1 MLAAKQLPTKVPS
14 LQRTES
20 SLVREKLATEEKDEA
35 IGVRVRARSVSE
47 PAMDEAKDGVVHRP
61 TAAL

>member
-35 IGVRVRARSVSE
+35 IGVRVRARDSRPLSE
-47 PAMDEAKDGVVHRP
+47 PAMDAAKDGVVHR
-61 TAAL
+61 